1 MDQRTLQLIQ
11 RGLVAAVTVVLAL
24 LVITAFMKVIEP
36 SDETATPQ
44 TTTTDVTTTTPD
56 STTTS
61 TTDAGATGTTTDVV
75 TPAICSEPEPSD
87 AEATVLRV
95 HYPCGSN
102 DLATGGSFVYRAV
115 PPTDLVLTTT
125 IRELVKGLDADE
137 DALGFRSP
145 FPDSGDGSF
154 LGVSISGGTAF
165 MEFDVTVFPEGVDT
179 PEGSQ
184 IFLSTLNVNVFQFDT
199 VNSIEYRLG
208 GSCDAF
214 WQQLGSSCEVVTRA
228 QWQAQLASE

>member
-24 LVITAFMKVIEP
+24 LVITAFMQVIEP
-36 SDETATPQ
+36 SDGTATPQ
-44 TTTTDVTTTTPD
+44 TTTTDVTTTTPV

-61 TTDAGATGTTTDVV
+61 TTEAGVTGTTTDEV

-87 AEATVLRV
+87 AEALVLRV
-95 HYPCGSN
+95 YFPCGSN

-125 IRELVKGLDADE
+125 LRELVKGLDADE
-137 DALGFRSP
+137 AALGFRSP
-145 FPDSGDGSF
+145 FPETGDGSF
-154 LGVSISGGTAF
+154 LGVSISEGTAF
-165 MEFDVTVFPEGVDT
+165 LEFDVGVFPEGADT
-179 PEGSQ
+179 PAGSQ

-199 VNSIEYRLG
+199 VNSVEYRLG

-214 WQQLGSSCEVVTRA
+214 WQQLARSCEVVTRA
-228 QWQAQLASE
+228 QWEAQFASE